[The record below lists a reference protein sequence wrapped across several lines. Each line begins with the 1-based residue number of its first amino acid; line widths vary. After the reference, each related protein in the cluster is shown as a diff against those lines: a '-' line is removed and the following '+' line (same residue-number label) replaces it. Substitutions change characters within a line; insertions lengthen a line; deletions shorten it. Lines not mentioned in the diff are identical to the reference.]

1 MAEFLNARPFHY
13 RPCRRQDGYVLL
25 TLLLMIALMGLFA
38 VAVLIPIKFQLKRDQ
53 ETEMIHRGV
62 QYSRAIRNY
71 YKKLGR
77 YPTRLEDLDNT
88 DNLRYLR
95 KHYKDPLTGKDFR
108 LLHYGDPGVT
118 MSGSI
123 GGGVIPGA
131 NTVGSM
137 NGSSISGSSINGSSP
152 GNSAFGGTGSA
163 FSQPYAFGSNTN
175 GSLGGGFSSSASSG
189 TSSNAGTSTP
199 GANSAP
205 DSDPSQASSQVAP
218 GTAQGDA
225 SSGTQ
230 QAQQVFGGGPI
241 VGVASLSKKDTIRE
255 FNKKRKY
262 NEWQFVYDPTADRG
276 GLISTP
282 YQPPL
287 QFLSNQPTQ
296 NGQPG
301 NNNGSVFGQ
310 PTGLGNNNQSL
321 TGGTTSPAP
330 APPAAN
336 PPQQQ

>member
-1 MAEFLNARPFHY
+1 MAAFLHARPLQY

-25 TLLLMIALMGLFA
+25 TLLLMIALMGVFA

-62 QYSRAIRNY
+62 QYSRAIRSY

-88 DNLRYLR
+88 NNLRYLR

-108 LLHYGDPGVT
+108 LLHYGEPGVT
-118 MSGSI
+118 MGGSI

-131 NTVGSM
+131 NTVQSL
-137 NGSSISGSSINGSSP
+137 NGSSSGNSQFSSTG
-152 GNSAFGGTGSA
+152 SAFGGAGSA
-163 FSQPYAFGSNTN
+163 FSQPSAFGGNTN
-175 GSLGGGFSSSASSG
+175 GSLGGGFNNSAGSG

-199 GANSAP
+199 GANSSP
-205 DSDPSQASSQVAP
+205 DSDPGQASSQVVP
-218 GTAQGDA
+218 GAAQGDV
-225 SSGTQ
+225 SSSTQ
-230 QAQQVFGGGPI
+230 QVIGGGPI

-287 QFLSNQPTQ
+287 QFLSNQPVQ

-310 PTGLGNNNQSL
+310 PTGFGNNNQSL
-321 TGGTTSPAP
+321 TGGGTTSPAP

>member
-1 MAEFLNARPFHY
+1 MDISLHARPLQC
-13 RPCRRQDGYVLL
+13 RPCRRQEGYVLL
-25 TLLLMIALMGLFA
+25 TLLLMIALMGIFA

-77 YPTRLEDLDNT
+77 YPTRLEDLDSTN
-88 DNLRYLR
+88 NMRFLR

-108 LLHYGDPGVT
+108 LLHYGEPGVT

-137 NGSSISGSSINGSSP
+137 NGSSS

-163 FSQPYAFGSNTN
+163 FSQPSAFGGNMN
-175 GSLGGGFSSSASSG
+175 GSLGGGFNSSASSG
-189 TSSNAGTSTP
+189 TSSNAATSTP
-199 GANSAP
+199 GASSAP
-205 DSDPSQASSQVAP
+205 GSDPTQASSQVAP
-218 GTAQGDA
+218 GTAQGDV
-225 SSGTQ
+225 SSST
-230 QAQQVFGGGPI
+230 QQVFGGGPI

-287 QFLSNQPTQ
+287 QFLSNQPMQ

>member
-1 MAEFLNARPFHY
+1 MAVFLHARPLQY
-13 RPCRRQDGYVLL
+13 RPSRRQDGYVLL
-25 TLLLMIALMGLFA
+25 TLLLMIALMGIFA
-38 VAVLIPIKFQLKRDQ
+38 VVVLIPIKFQLKRDQ

-88 DNLRYLR
+88 NNLRYLR

-108 LLHYGDPGVT
+108 LLHYGEPGVT
-118 MSGSI
+118 MGGSI

-131 NTVGSM
+131 NTVQ
-137 NGSSISGSSINGSSP
+137 SINGSSS
-152 GNSAFGGTGSA
+152 GNSAFGSTGSA
-163 FSQPYAFGSNTN
+163 FSQPSAFGGNTN
-175 GSLGGGFSSSASSG
+175 GSLGGGFSNSPSSG
-189 TSSNAGTSTP
+189 TSGNAGASTP

-205 DSDPSQASSQVAP
+205 DSDPGQASSQIVP
-218 GTAQGDA
+218 GTAQGDV
-225 SSGTQ
+225 SSSTQ
-230 QAQQVFGGGPI
+230 QVIGGGPI

-287 QFLSNQPTQ
+287 QFLSNQPLQ

-321 TGGTTSPAP
+321 TGGTSSPAP

>member
-1 MAEFLNARPFHY
+1 MDVFLKARPLHH

-25 TLLLMIALMGLFA
+25 TLVLMMALMGIFA
-38 VAVLIPIKFQLKRDQ
+38 VLVLIPIKFQLKRDQ

-88 DNLRYLR
+88 NNLRYLR

-108 LLHYGDPGVT
+108 LLHYGEPGVT
-118 MSGSI
+118 LGGSI

-131 NTVGSM
+131 NTVGSL
-137 NGSSISGSSINGSSP
+137 NGSSS

-163 FSQPYAFGSNTN
+163 FSQPSAFGGNTN
-175 GSLGGGFSSSASSG
+175 GSLGGGFNSSASSG

-199 GANSAP
+199 AANSAP
-205 DSDPSQASSQVAP
+205 DSDPSQASSQVTP
-218 GTAQGDA
+218 GTAHGDA
-225 SSGTQ
+225 SSSTQ
-230 QAQQVFGGGPI
+230 QVIGGGPI

-310 PTGLGNNNQSL
+310 PTGLGNNNQGL